1 MTVGWATMVVAWVL
15 GLLHDQEVVGS
26 IPATSDYF
34 QFLQSYVFVKGPQ
47 NRKGTKV
54 AKPFGRKSGRKF
66 KLEKCE
72 QLLLTAAMGSN
83 PGIRMSMNR
92 LIKP

>member
-54 AKPFGRKSGRKF
+54 AKTF
-66 KLEKCE
+66 
-72 QLLLTAAMGSN
+72 
-83 PGIRMSMNR
+83 
-92 LIKP
+92 